1 MPHPPGPRRSPALRP
16 GPRRL
21 PARSETRGL
30 PARRPA
36 TLRPWAPARPL
47 SVPGRSCPLTPG
59 RPAFPARQGN
69 ATMEPDETFRT
80 RHSPAMPRRKVFG
93 VTAHYPPL
101 APEHI
106 DLSDTEFWGWPMA
119 DRQAAFAMLRSL
131 DHPPFY
137 AEPEFIF
144 ETGPGYYALVRHAD
158 VVEAS
163 RNPDVFSSGKGATS
177 IADLPV
183 EFNEY
188 FGSMINMD
196 DPRHARLRRI
206 VSRAFTPRMVQRFAD
221 DVAGIAAGIVDDL
234 LATGPC
240 DFVDHVAARLPL
252 TIICQLM
259 GIPDDSYRMVLRNTN
274 TILSGMDPDLISEDL
289 DEAVG
294 QILAAGAELA
304 ELVTALAAERA
315 GRPGDDLVSALV
327 TANIDGEQLASAELA
342 SFFILLVV
350 AGNETTRNAISHSLT
365 LLTDFPGQ
373 RELLMADFDGR
384 IGTAVEE
391 LVRYTSPVIFMRR
404 TVTRDHSMNGHDY
417 REGDKTVL
425 YYWSANQD
433 ESVFADPARLDI
445 TRSPNPHVGF
455 GAAGPHFCL
464 GAHLARREVGVMLH
478 ELLTRVPDIRAA
490 GPPDRLLSSFIN
502 GVKHLPCT
510 FGG

>member
-1 MPHPPGPRRSPALRP
+1 M
-16 GPRRL
+16 
-21 PARSETRGL
+21 
-30 PARRPA
+30 
-36 TLRPWAPARPL
+36 
-47 SVPGRSCPLTPG
+47 
-59 RPAFPARQGN
+59 
-69 ATMEPDETFRT
+69 
-80 RHSPAMPRRKVFG
+80 
-93 VTAHYPPL
+93 TAHYPPL
-101 APEHI
+101 AVEHI
-106 DLSDTEFWGWPMA
+106 DLSDTEFWGWPIA

-144 ETGPGYYALVRHAD
+144 DTGPGYYALVRHAD

-163 RNPDVFSSGKGATS
+163 RNPEVFSSAKGATS

-206 VSRAFTPRMVQRFAD
+206 VSRAFTPRRIERFGD

-240 DFVDHVAARLPL
+240 DFVEHVAARLPL
-252 TIICQLM
+252 TIVCQLM

-274 TILSGMDPDLISEDL
+274 IILSGFDPDLISEDM

-294 QILAAGAELA
+294 QILAAGAELGD
-304 ELVTALAAERA
+304 LVTTLGQQRAEEPA
-315 GRPGDDLVSALV
+315 DDLVSALV
-327 TANIDGEQLASAELA
+327 TANIDGEQLTTAELA

-350 AGNETTRNAISHSLT
+350 AGNETTRNALSHSLP
-365 LLTDFPGQ
+365 LLTDFPEQ
-373 RELLMADFDGR
+373 RELLLADLEGRLDG
-384 IGTAVEE
+384 AVEE
-391 LVRYTSPVIFMRR
+391 VVRCATPVIFMRR
-404 TVTRDHSMNGHDY
+404 TVTRDYRMNGHDY
-417 REGDKTVL
+417 HEGDKAVL
-425 YYWSANQD
+425 FYWSANRD
-433 ESVFADPARLDI
+433 ESVFPDPGRFDI

-455 GAAGPHFCL
+455 GAPGPHFCL
-464 GAHLARREVGVMLH
+464 GTHLARREIAVLLR

-502 GVKHLPCT
+502 GIKHLPCE